1 MTEMDNAD
9 PLVLTDLFAEHSNTA
24 AKFDRY
30 DWQPFRQGV
39 EICRLYGKQDSGP
52 AAALLRYAPG
62 AVVPRHTHTG
72 YENIL
77 ILAGSQHDEHREY
90 GAGTLVVSPPQ
101 SNHVITSPNGCIV
114 LAIWQSP
121 VEFVG

>member
-1 MTEMDNAD
+1 MDNT
-9 PLVLTDLFAEHSNTA
+9 LVLTDLFIEHDDTGT
-24 AKFDRY
+24 KFDRY

-39 EICRLYGKQDSGP
+39 EICQLYSGNDSGP

-62 AVVPRHTHTG
+62 AAVPHHTHTG

-77 ILAGSQHDEHREY
+77 ILSGSQRDEHREY
-90 GAGTLVVSPPQ
+90 LAGTLMVSPPQ
-101 SNHVITSPNGCIV
+101 SNHAISSPNGCIV

-121 VEFVG
+121 VEFIA

>member
-1 MTEMDNAD
+1 MDNANT
-9 PLVLTDLFAEHSNTA
+9 LVLTNLFTEHGDSD

-39 EICRLYGKQDSGP
+39 EICHLYSDHNSGP

-62 AVVPRHTHTG
+62 ATVPRHTHTG

-77 ILAGSQHDEHREY
+77 ILSGSQCDEHREY
-90 GAGTLVVSPPQ
+90 GAGTLVISAPQ
-101 SNHVITSPNGCIV
+101 SKHAITSPNGCIV